1 MERRKRL
8 KGFTLVEMLVVIAI
22 SGVLLAISAPKYS
35 GIVEKAESIQE
46 LSVKRE
52 IVMLV
57 DTYNALNA
65 TDIAEDDTMTEI
77 AALTGISTD
86 LKAILTRENADT
98 TFAALTVAGLRTA
111 LSTP

>member
-1 MERRKRL
+1 MKRRKRM

-35 GIVEKAESIQE
+35 GLLETAENLQE

-57 DTYNALNA
+57 DSYNALST
-65 TDIAEDDTMTEI
+65 TDIAEDDTMTEVE
-77 AALTGISTD
+77 AVTGISQD
-86 LKAILTRENADT
+86 LKDILLKQDDA
-98 TFAALTVAGLRTA
+98 FGLITVAELRA
-111 LSTP
+111 SLSAP

>member
-22 SGVLLAISAPKYS
+22 SRVLLAISAPKYS

-65 TDIAEDDTMTEI
+65 TDIAEEDTMTEI

-86 LKAILTRENADT
+86 LKAILTRENADN

>member
-1 MERRKRL
+1 MERRKRM

-22 SGVLLAISAPKYS
+22 SGVLLAISAPKYN
-35 GIVEKAESIQE
+35 GLLEKAESIQE

-77 AALTGISTD
+77 AALTGISPD
-86 LKAILTRENADT
+86 LKDILTRENADEA
-98 TFAALTVAGLRTA
+98 FSALTVAGIRTA

>member
-1 MERRKRL
+1 M

-35 GIVEKAESIQE
+35 GLLEKAEAISE
-46 LSVKRE
+46 LSLNRE

-57 DTYNALNA
+57 DTHNAINA

-77 AALTGISTD
+77 AALTTISQD
-86 LKAILTRENADT
+86 LKDILTKENADT
-98 TFAALTVAGLRTA
+98 AFAALTVADVRTA
-111 LSTP
+111 LATP

>member
-1 MERRKRL
+1 MKRRKRMI
-8 KGFTLVEMLVVIAI
+8 GFTLVEMLVVIAI
-22 SGVLLAISAPKYS
+22 SGVLLAISAPKYN
-35 GIVEKAESIQE
+35 GLVEKAESIQE

-77 AALTGISTD
+77 EALTGISPD
-86 LKAILTRENADT
+86 LKDILSKQDEA
-98 TFAALTVAGLRTA
+98 FGLITVAELRA
-111 LSTP
+111 SLSAP